1 MSRKKGWVIKNIDKN
16 NLKKIINKTEEGKIE
31 YMKVS
36 SKEYSCNINKEQIY
50 IKDIQSGK
58 EALLLGTELV
68 KII

>member
-1 MSRKKGWVIKNIDKN
+1 MLS
-16 NLKKIINKTEEGKIE
+16 KIE
-31 YMKVS
+31 YIKVI